1 MFRWEADLT
10 SFPVVHYLVV
20 NQVLEKTLRPPNLCQ
35 GFLQCPRDQLEYQF
49 GFSLKYIFIL
59 EKF

>member
-20 NQVLEKTLRPPNLCQ
+20 NQVLEKTLR
-35 GFLQCPRDQLEYQF
+35 
-49 GFSLKYIFIL
+49 LKSVSGIL
-59 EKF
+59 AVSEGPT